1 MPIVSHHSMGRSRQ
15 SWESKKYSGAF
26 VSCRIHRLAI
36 FIRGE
41 RMAAVPPPSSD
52 LLVAVF
58 IVVTACLPTPDGRFA
73 SARRGVL
80 FVFPARRPEDG
91 KLRMLSLAAAF
102 SFPISQPR
110 RSTRRPY
117 ACLSY
122 RLYTWGVHYTHLQL
136 LARTACHS
144 CKRMTLMASSKLPS
158 AI

>member
-1 MPIVSHHSMGRSRQ
+1 
-15 SWESKKYSGAF
+15 
-26 VSCRIHRLAI
+26 
-36 FIRGE
+36 
-41 RMAAVPPPSSD
+41 MAAVPPPSSD

-110 RSTRRPY
+110 RSMRRR
-117 ACLSY
+117 ALSLLKLFLSLIY
-122 RLYTWGVHYTHLQL
+122 LGCILYTFCSFL
-136 LARTACHS
+136 LELLTPARAKEGLH
-144 CKRMTLMASSKLPS
+144 LMAYFFQVAQECACS
-158 AI
+158 ACRCEPPCFSLFCSTD